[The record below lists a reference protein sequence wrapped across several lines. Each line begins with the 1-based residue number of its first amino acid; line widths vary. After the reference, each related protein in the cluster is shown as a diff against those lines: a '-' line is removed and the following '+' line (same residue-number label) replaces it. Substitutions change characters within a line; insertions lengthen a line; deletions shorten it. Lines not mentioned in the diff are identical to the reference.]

1 MVIILAS
8 EPLYQWW
15 ATSRPVDSSADA
27 QKLDSLIAQWK
38 WNSPDSTSKKPLELF
53 AFDPN
58 KASKGIFVEPGMNE
72 KLAAGI
78 VNYRSKGGI
87 FRVKKDL
94 AKIYGMDSSL
104 FLTLYSFID
113 LPEKKPIEKKENSY
127 PSKPTYAPA
136 LRFDINNADTA
147 QLIKIYGI
155 GSRLSLRII
164 NYRDRLGGF
173 VAMDQIAE
181 VYGLDSLV
189 VGSLKKK
196 VFIAE
201 GFIPRKINI
210 NRSDE
215 KIFAAHPYVKFP
227 LAKAIAAYRF
237 QHGEFRQIEDLKAIV
252 SLNDSIFHKIKP
264 YLTVKD

>member
-15 ATSRPVDSSADA
+15 AASRPVDSSTDA
-27 QKLDSLIAQWK
+27 QKLDSLVASWK
-38 WNSPDSTSKKPLELF
+38 WNLSDSVSKKTLQFF
-53 AFDPN
+53 AFNPN
-58 KASKGIFVEPGMNE
+58 KASKETFVELGMDE
-72 KLAAGI
+72 KLADRI

-87 FRVKKDL
+87 FKVKNDL

-113 LPEKKPIEKKENSY
+113 LPEKKIVEKREDALFT
-127 PSKPTYAPA
+127 KPNYIVPE
-136 LRFDINNADTA
+136 RFDINLADTT

-155 GSRLSLRII
+155 GPKLSLRII

-173 VAMDQIAE
+173 IALQQLKE
-181 VYGLDSLV
+181 IYGLDSLV
-189 VGSLKKK
+189 IGSLKKK
-196 VFIAE
+196 SFIAE
-201 GFIPRKINI
+201 TFVPRKLDINQA
-210 NRSDE
+210 DE
-215 KIFAAHPYVKFP
+215 KKIASHPYVKFA
-227 LAKAIAAYRF
+227 LAKAITTYRF

-252 SLNDSIFHKIKP
+252 SMDESTFQKIKP